1 MDQSVKAPSV
11 DRRAYPRTV
20 VAVMLKKLRPYFLV
34 ALTLVGVLAAVVP
47 GTGRAS
53 AERTEDVEFSELTV
67 PSTLSI
73 PVRVSAA
80 EVTLVDLFNNKEISL
95 RGVTPGDQST
105 DLAIPQLPVGSFEL
119 TWPGGSRLIEVKSE
133 ASSPWGYPG
142 QTSGPAVPVMP
153 FVILGVGVVCA
164 GLALRKNRR
173 LALVVC
179 LGALSIGG
187 ALLARAAPPSDGTI
201 GARVLNWEQCAATAG
216 NASYLQAQANL
227 RDCRAHYFISILE
240 TKDFTRMAD
249 VLKKTTESS
258 CHTVAHLAGF
268 SFYRA
273 YPVPDT
279 LLDSLVPGCTD
290 GMIHG
295 MMEAM
300 SLYYEETEYAVN
312 IDQICS
318 GIDDVS
324 KARSCYH
331 GVGHS
336 MLWRTNGNLDA
347 AWRLCEVVPDRR
359 SPGPEKAFTRIPLT
373 ENEFSSRLEC
383 KSASTMEWA
392 DRWGVE
398 RETSAERTLL
408 PELEEPMDICK
419 RGPSGELFQ
428 VGCYLGTN
436 YRTLNPSEAA
446 RRCNDVASFPIS
458 CFAVLGD
465 NVVHFTRI
473 SQGVAP
479 TPEIIA
485 GHAAVCRQALDPAAQ
500 YACTQSVARQFSYVV
515 SSATLG
521 SAVCVLLPTQQQPAC
536 RAGVEET
543 RVSYAARGLEL
554 S

>member
-1 MDQSVKAPSV
+1 
-11 DRRAYPRTV
+11 
-20 VAVMLKKLRPYFLV
+20 MLRKLRPYLIV
-34 ALTLVGVLAAVVP
+34 ALVLLGVLAAAMP
-47 GTGRAS
+47 GGGGAS
-53 AERTEDVEFSELTV
+53 ADNTEQVEFSEIGM
-67 PSTLSI
+67 PSTLNI
-73 PVRVSAA
+73 PALVSAA
-80 EVTLVDLFNNKEISL
+80 EVSLVDLFNNKEISL
-95 RGVTPGDQST
+95 RGVTPNDQST
-105 DLAIPQLPVGSFEL
+105 NLEIPQLPVGSFKL

-142 QTSGPAVPVMP
+142 RASGIAVPVMP
-153 FVILGVGVVCA
+153 FVVLGVGTLCA
-164 GLALRKNRR
+164 ILAMRRNRR
-173 LALVVC
+173 LALLVC
-179 LGALSIGG
+179 LGTLSIGG
-187 ALLARAAPPSDGTI
+187 ALLARAAPPSDGTQ
-201 GARVLNWEQCAATAG
+201 GASVLNWEQCAATAG

-240 TKDFTRMAD
+240 TRDFTRMAD
-249 VLKKTTESS
+249 VLAKTTESS

-279 LLDSLVPGCTD
+279 LLDSLIPGCTD

-300 SLYYEETEYAVN
+300 SLYYEETEYATN
-312 IDQICS
+312 IDRICS

-347 AWRLCEVVPDRR
+347 AWLLCEVAPDRR

-373 ENEFSSRLEC
+373 EHEFSSRLEC

-392 DRWGVE
+392 DRWGAE
-398 RETSAERTLL
+398 REASAERTLL
-408 PELEEPMDICK
+408 PELDEPMDICT
-419 RGPSGELFQ
+419 RGPSEELFQ

-436 YRTLNPSEAA
+436 YRTMNPSEAA

-465 NVVHFTRI
+465 NVIHFTRG
-473 SQGVAP
+473 SQGVAV
-479 TPEIIA
+479 TPEIVA

-500 YACTQSVARQFSYVV
+500 YACTQSVLRQFTYVV

-521 SAVCVLLPTQQQPAC
+521 SAVCALLPTQQRLAC
-536 RAGVEET
+536 RAGVDET
-543 RVSYAARGLEL
+543 RANYTARGLEL